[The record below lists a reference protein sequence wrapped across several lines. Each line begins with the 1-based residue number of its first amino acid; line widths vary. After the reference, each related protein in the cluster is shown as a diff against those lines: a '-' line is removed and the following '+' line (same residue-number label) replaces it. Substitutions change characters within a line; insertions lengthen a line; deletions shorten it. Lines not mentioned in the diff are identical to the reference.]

1 METKIEEA
9 HRGLRSGV
17 LLPILLGLCL
27 ATGAQAATQTRTS
40 AFAYDA
46 ATGLLTKEI
55 IEPNNPQLCLVTEYS
70 YDGYGNKTAST
81 TRNCNG
87 SASSTPENKETSAPA
102 VGDPAIIEARTT
114 TTGYDVNGQF
124 PLTRENAL
132 NQSETKTFDARFGA
146 VTTLTGPNYLTTQW
160 QYDGFGRKTLEIR
173 ADGTQTQWSYRYC
186 AGVNGGTD
194 SCPYVSG
201 NSVKYLIQVTP
212 LAANGVTATGPWT
225 KTYYDSLGREI
236 RTETQGNDL
245 GGSPGA
251 NVYQDT
257 QYDSLG
263 RVWRISR
270 PYANGQTAY
279 WTVYSYDA
287 LGRVI
292 SETYPTLNGG
302 TPTTATTTKAYNGL
316 STTVTDA
323 LGHAKTTVKN
333 SQGQIVRVTDALN
346 NSITYQHDPFG
357 NLVRTI
363 DPNGNAT
370 TLSYDLRGRKIAMDD
385 PDMGSWSYVYD
396 ALGQLVQQTDAKSQV
411 STLTYD
417 KLGRMTRRAELDL
430 VSTWTFDDCNR
441 GIGKLCRASADNGYE
456 RTHDYDSLGRPRST
470 STKIGIFDYYYQLT
484 TYYPNGR
491 VATQTWNTP
500 AGPSGV
506 GVSYIYTDLG
516 YLKEVRNAQ
525 NDDLYWQADSRDA
538 EGHLVQQTYGNNVVT
553 QQVYDPGSGQI
564 KNLYAGAGNGV
575 LALSYQY
582 DSLGN
587 IQTRSD
593 SNQNLSESFTF
604 DTLNRLK
611 TAQVNFP
618 GADIVTTNYNYDAL
632 GNITYRSDVGN
643 YSYGG
648 TNNKP
653 HAVTAI
659 SGGPAGSNHYHYDAN
674 GNLFDSDNRFEEYTS
689 FNMPSLLASGP
700 LDQHYLYG
708 PEHQRVK
715 MISSASGTTLY
726 LHPDNSG
733 GLSFEQETDNNGIVE
748 QRHYIT
754 AGGQVVAML
763 KIRNG
768 VTSVRYFHRD
778 NLGSTAAVT
787 DEDGVVVERLA
798 YEPFGKRRFPNGTV
812 DPNDTIHGQ
821 ETERG
826 YTNHEHLDELGLIH
840 MNGRI
845 YDPLLGRFMSADP
858 TIQNPYDLQSY
869 NRYSYVGNN
878 PLIFTDPTGYFG
890 LKDLLRASVPP
901 TGIPS
906 FDMNTF
912 HSQPGQT
919 QVDRFIMSSQ
929 TAYTIGYIAAA
940 YWGGSYG
947 AAAYSSYYRYQA
959 TGSVTKAAWSGVLS
973 LGTTHAFTAIGDR
986 WHSGTWGNVAGH
998 TVVGCASTAAGGGE
1012 CGAGALSAAFPAA
1025 IGPVGDYGGAG
1036 NLVIQSVIG
1045 GTASILGGGKF
1056 GNGAQTAAFGYLFN
1070 HCAHNGCWT
1079 TSEERAYLDRGD
1091 FRGYYTEACRGGDL
1105 NACRFYGIATGEEP
1119 GPSAVLRKALL
1130 ANGYS
1135 FAETNTLVQS
1145 TIPLNLAND
1154 YANLLPQSEAA
1165 AAFPSANAIRDYHW
1179 TEFSKYGLPPST
1191 FGGTPFGKS
1200 FDVVPR
1206 GLWCTLCA
1214 P

>member
-1 METKIEEA
+1 
-9 HRGLRSGV
+9 
-17 LLPILLGLCL
+17 
-27 ATGAQAATQTRTS
+27 
-40 AFAYDA
+40 
-46 ATGLLTKEI
+46 
-55 IEPNNPQLCLVTEYS
+55 
-70 YDGYGNKTAST
+70 
-81 TRNCNG
+81 
-87 SASSTPENKETSAPA
+87 
-102 VGDPAIIEARTT
+102 
-114 TTGYDVNGQF
+114 
-124 PLTRENAL
+124 
-132 NQSETKTFDARFGA
+132 
-146 VTTLTGPNYLTTQW
+146 
-160 QYDGFGRKTLEIR
+160 
-173 ADGTQTQWSYRYC
+173 
-186 AGVNGGTD
+186 
-194 SCPYVSG
+194 
-201 NSVKYLIQVTP
+201 
-212 LAANGVTATGPWT
+212 
-225 KTYYDSLGREI
+225 
-236 RTETQGNDL
+236 
-245 GGSPGA
+245 
-251 NVYQDT
+251 
-257 QYDSLG
+257 
-263 RVWRISR
+263 
-270 PYANGQTAY
+270 
-279 WTVYSYDA
+279 
-287 LGRVI
+287 
-292 SETYPTLNGG
+292 
-302 TPTTATTTKAYNGL
+302 
-316 STTVTDA
+316 
-323 LGHAKTTVKN
+323 
-333 SQGQIVRVTDALN
+333 
-346 NSITYQHDPFG
+346 
-357 NLVRTI
+357 
-363 DPNGNAT
+363 
-370 TLSYDLRGRKIAMDD
+370 
-385 PDMGSWSYVYD
+385 
-396 ALGQLVQQTDAKSQV
+396 
-411 STLTYD
+411 
-417 KLGRMTRRAELDL
+417 
-430 VSTWTFDDCNR
+430 
-441 GIGKLCRASADNGYE
+441 
-456 RTHDYDSLGRPRST
+456 
-470 STKIGIFDYYYQLT
+470 
-484 TYYPNGR
+484 
-491 VATQTWNTP
+491 
-500 AGPSGV
+500 
-506 GVSYIYTDLG
+506 
-516 YLKEVRNAQ
+516 
-525 NDDLYWQADSRDA
+525 
-538 EGHLVQQTYGNNVVT
+538 
-553 QQVYDPGSGQI
+553 
-564 KNLYAGAGNGV
+564 
-575 LALSYQY
+575 
-582 DSLGN
+582 
-587 IQTRSD
+587 
-593 SNQNLSESFTF
+593 
-604 DTLNRLK
+604 
-611 TAQVNFP
+611 
-618 GADIVTTNYNYDAL
+618 
-632 GNITYRSDVGN
+632 
-643 YSYGG
+643 
-648 TNNKP
+648 
-653 HAVTAI
+653 
-659 SGGPAGSNHYHYDAN
+659 
-674 GNLFDSDNRFEEYTS
+674 
-689 FNMPSLLASGP
+689 MPSLLASGP

-912 HSQPGQT
+912 HSQPGQI

-940 YWGGSYG
+940 YWGGPYG

-973 LGTTHAFTAIGDR
+973 LGTTHAFTAVGDR